1 MEKKENNN
9 QTNNSISTL
18 STSQASFFTNRP
30 IFLDHPLLMEVF
42 KENSYEIFQ
51 FLEEEEI
58 ENLSK
63 TNKFFKNICDCFLL
77 LDYSMQS
84 LGKLFSMSILE
95 NQNSIV
101 AKEKKSK
108 VREKYNFTEQR
119 MTKFYK
125 NSKEYFNRLK
135 SGKKRKKEK

>member
-1 MEKKENNN
+1 
-9 QTNNSISTL
+9 
-18 STSQASFFTNRP
+18 
-30 IFLDHPLLMEVF
+30 MEVF
-42 KENSYEIFQ
+42 KNNSYEIFQ
-51 FLEEEEI
+51 FLEEEDI

-63 TNKFFKNICDCFLL
+63 SNKFFKNICDCFIL
-77 LDYSMQS
+77 LDSSMQS
-84 LGKLFSMSILE
+84 LGKLFSMSISE

-119 MTKFYK
+119 MTKYYK
-125 NSKEYFNRLK
+125 NSKEYYSRLK